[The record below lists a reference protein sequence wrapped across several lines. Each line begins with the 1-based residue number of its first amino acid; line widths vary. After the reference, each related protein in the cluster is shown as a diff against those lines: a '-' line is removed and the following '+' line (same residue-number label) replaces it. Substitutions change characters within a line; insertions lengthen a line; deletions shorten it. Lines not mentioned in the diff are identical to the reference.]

1 MAKDG
6 YPLGATVGAVLR
18 AIFVTIRAGLA
29 FGESCVPCFEGE
41 AAFLPCG
48 VRPNGLAPPA
58 PRTRKE
64 SWCSARVREFIDIGK
79 AEMAAIEEHA
89 ARIRNRRRIAV
100 FIGCLVGAIRVVAR
114 SGDIAAVAFLIAHID
129 DDGGAVHGKH

>member
-29 FGESCVPCFEGE
+29 FGESCVPRFGGE

-58 PRTRKE
+58 PRAGE
-64 SWCSARVREFIDIGK
+64 VSGCSARVRKFIDIGK

-89 ARIRNRRRIAV
+89 AGIRNRRRVAV
-100 FIGCLVGAIRVVAR
+100 FIGCLVGAVGVVAR
-114 SGDIAAVAFLIAHID
+114 SGDIAVVAFLIAHID
-129 DDGGAVHGKH
+129 DDGGSVHGKH